1 MYCCIFF
8 HFSGA
13 DVKGVNLR
21 AANSVKSVTKAAI
34 NECLLGSV
42 YVDRIN
48 NKIIEKKS
56 VNRPAQYNRVDEL
69 RDLSMPSRTP
79 SKEMLAALWG
89 GRLGCWGLRPGPVP
103 DTPAESPGGERM
115 GLHGDLLL
123 SAVKAVLLLMVINFL
138 YHLEGSSSPLGQGQL

>member
-42 YVDRIN
+42 YVHRIN
-48 NKIIEKKS
+48 NKFIEKKS

-89 GRLGCWGLRPGPVP
+89 GRLGCWGLSPGPVP